1 MPEMSVSENDELIAR
16 VYTQALEA
24 RNSGRELDEAD
35 LMVYHIE
42 MLSQEV
48 NSGASFEHY
57 FRWAGVEEI
66 SEVVGRLEI
75 LGLSDV
81 AELVRGAIEV
91 AFPEGLPS
99 SDDDK
104 SELLEWTEDQ
114 EQLLSALADE
124 FAEFTAQVTNALC
137 GFYRKTRGGA

>member
-1 MPEMSVSENDELIAR
+1 MPEMSVRENEELIAR

-24 RNSGRELDEAD
+24 RDVGRELEEPD

-48 NSGASFEHY
+48 NSGSSFEHY

-66 SEVVGRLEI
+66 SEVVGRLEL

-81 AELVRGAIEV
+81 SELVRGAIEV
-91 AFPEGLPS
+91 AFPEGLPTS
-99 SDDDK
+99 NDDK
-104 SELLEWTEDQ
+104 NELLEWTEDQ
-114 EQLLSALADE
+114 EKVLATLADE
-124 FAEFTAQVTNALC
+124 FAESTAQVTNALC
-137 GFYRKTRGGA
+137 AFYRKS